1 MRITPIRYVRDIEKS
16 NRFYAMLGLTEQAAA
31 TSGTWAE
38 LHGEGGGLG
47 LHIAAT
53 PRTHLD
59 AGAVSLQF
67 TCDEKLEPLAGRLA
81 AAGFGPSAIMDETF
95 GRYFTVADPD
105 GYLLQVNEAD
115 EELQNISYETR
126 ESAALKP

>member
-1 MRITPIRYVRDIEKS
+1 MRITPIRYVRDIQKS
-16 NRFYAMLGLTEQAAA
+16 NRFYGLLGLTERAAA

-38 LHGEGGGLG
+38 LHADGGGLG
-47 LHIAAT
+47 LHIAES
-53 PRTHLD
+53 PGSHQD

-67 TCDEKLEPLAGRLA
+67 TSDENLEPLAGRLA
-81 AAGFGPSAIMDETF
+81 AAGFEPSAIMDETF

-126 ESAALKP
+126 ESAALKA

>member
-53 PRTHLD
+53 PSNHLD

-67 TCDEKLEPLAGRLA
+67 TSDEKLEPLADCLA
-81 AAGFGPSAIMDETF
+81 AAGFVPSAIMDETF

-115 EELQNISYETR
+115 EELRNISYETR

>member
-1 MRITPIRYVRDIEKS
+1 MRITPIRYVRDIQTS
-16 NRFYAMLGLTEQAAA
+16 NRFYALLGLAEKDAA

-38 LHGEGGGLG
+38 LRANGGGLG
-47 LHIAAT
+47 LHIAAAPT
-53 PRTHLD
+53 SHSD

-67 TCDEKLEPLAGRLA
+67 TSDEKLEPLAGRLA
-81 AAGFGPSAIMDETF
+81 SAGFEPSVIMDETF

-105 GYLLQVNEAD
+105 GYVLQINEAD
-115 EELQNISYETR
+115 EELQSLSYETR

>member
-1 MRITPIRYVRDIEKS
+1 MRITPTRYVRDIGKS

-38 LHGEGGGLG
+38 LRGEGGGLG

-53 PRTHLD
+53 PSTHLD
-59 AGAVSLQF
+59 AGAVSLQL
-67 TCDEKLEPLAGRLA
+67 TSDEKLEPLAERLT
-81 AAGFGPSAIMDETF
+81 AAGFEPSAIIDETF
-95 GRYFTVADPD
+95 GRYFIVADPD

-115 EELQNISYETR
+115 EELRSISYETR

>member
-16 NRFYAMLGLTEQAAA
+16 NRFYTMLGLTEQAAA

-38 LHGEGGGLG
+38 LHGGGGGLG

-53 PRTHLD
+53 PSTHLD

-67 TCDEKLEPLAGRLA
+67 TSDEKLDPLAERLA
-81 AAGFGPSAIMDETF
+81 AAGFEPSAIIDETF

-105 GYLLQVNEAD
+105 GYVLQVNEAD
-115 EELQNISYETR
+115 EELRNISYETL

>member
-16 NRFYAMLGLTEQAAA
+16 NRFYASLGLTEQASA

-53 PRTHLD
+53 PGNHLD
-59 AGAVSLQF
+59 AGSVSLQF
-67 TCDEKLEPLAGRLA
+67 TSDEKLEPLAERLA
-81 AAGFGPSAIMDETF
+81 AAGFGPSAIFDETF